1 MQIRLFRGDEFVD
14 REKEIEFFLNYF
26 NQVPNRI
33 LWVYGPKSTGK
44 TTLIEYIIE
53 NELDKNKTIRY
64 INFRRTLIS
73 SYDSFL
79 NSILEEK
86 DEESEI
92 ELNRIYNIFNL
103 FKLEA
108 KTLKKIKE
116 DKKNLFNYLIEEVKK
131 TKDNIFIIDEIQT
144 LEDIYINGGR
154 LLLNEF
160 LNFCVS
166 LTKETHLSHVV
177 ILTSNTLF
185 LEKIYNNSKLKK
197 TSDFR
202 LIDHLE
208 YGVVK
213 EWLKT
218 KGFNE
223 EEIDLI
229 YDYLGGCAIDIK
241 KMVESYK
248 YFNSLKEYL
257 KREAKIAS
265 NEIRFFFESNKIP
278 KEEREMFFFV
288 AEEIVKNGFFDNS
301 KYEGYFDVISK
312 FCEVEILFFDP
323 IEYKTCANSRI
334 YVKAFEIL
342 LKEIR

>member
-1 MQIRLFRGDEFVD
+1 MQIRLFRGDEFID
-14 REKEIEFFLNYF
+14 REKEIEFFVDYF
-26 NQVPNRI
+26 NNIPNRI

-86 DEESEI
+86 DEEREI
-92 ELNRIYNIFNL
+92 ELNRTYNIFNL

-116 DKKNLFNYLIEEVKK
+116 DRKNLFNYLIEEFKK
-131 TKDNIFIIDEIQT
+131 TKNNIFIIDEIQT
-144 LEDIYINGGR
+144 LQDIYINGER

-185 LEKIYNNSKLKK
+185 LEKIYNNSKLKE
-197 TSDFR
+197 TSDFK

-208 YGVVK
+208 YEVVK
-213 EWLKT
+213 EWLKI
-218 KGFNE
+218 KGFGE
-223 EEIDLI
+223 KDIDLI
-229 YDYLGGCAIDIK
+229 YDYLGGSAPRIK
-241 KMVESYK
+241 KLLDYYK

-257 KREAKIAS
+257 EKEAKYARSEIVEVLKREMDEKQREIFKDIIKI
-265 NEIRFFFESNKIP
+265 IVVKGFYES
-278 KEEREMFFFV
+278 KEDEKKEYLEVIDLMSEREIFFYDPL
-288 AEEIVKNGFFDNS
+288 EQIVRANS
-301 KYEGYFDVISK
+301 KV
-312 FCEVEILFFDP
+312 
-323 IEYKTCANSRI
+323 
-334 YVKAFEIL
+334 YVKAFEKIL
-342 LKEIR
+342 GKK